1 MDFKIKIDLSGP
13 SAFENTPK
21 KEKSKKKKKGRKENG
36 ESSHKKDRNTS
47 ETPKK
52 KKSNKRSD
60 RKGERRPNININNNN
75 IEVSG
80 EKPKINNNSIL
91 SLTLP
96 NNENLK
102 NDQAQKLNMLANK
115 KPRHW
120 EKRWVLVPNV
130 FEFTKEIWLKKWVLV
145 DGGEDIVD
153 NNVSLLY
160 FIIFLSELSSTILFK
175 LYKAL

>member
-13 SAFENTPK
+13 SVLEDTPK
-21 KEKSKKKKKGRKENG
+21 KEKSKKKKKDRRENG
-36 ESSHKKDRNTS
+36 ESSNRKDRNTS

-52 KKSNKRSD
+52 KKSNKRND
-60 RKGERRPNININNNN
+60 RRGERRANINNN
-75 IEVSG
+75 IEASG

-102 NDQAQKLNMLANK
+102 NDQAQKLNMLSNK

-153 NNVSLLY
+153 NNVNMIFL
-160 FIIFLSELSSTILFK
+160 IIFC
-175 LYKAL
+175 